1 MNKISFPFG
10 LLILFCTAAFAEDNL
25 KDDFSGKP
33 WGTWKANG
41 MIASGCL
48 DKTTGRTAPGSLKI
62 TLGPDCPLNGSICFI
77 RRLPITPGKS
87 YTASVW
93 YRTKG
98 TDPSVNV
105 SLGFQGLDAKG
116 QFLNNGVYNT
126 KKTASDE
133 WSRLICSV
141 WIPAQGGKWD
151 QAKFLLCTLGV
162 SHSAEGEIWF
172 DDFEFQLD
180 DECEDD

>member
-87 YTASVW
+87 YTVFSFF
-93 YRTKG
+93 K
-98 TDPSVNV
+98 SKF
-105 SLGFQGLDAKG
+105 SFFFSFGLLNCLLFFFFSFG
-116 QFLNNGVYNT
+116 FLN
-126 KKTASDE
+126 
-133 WSRLICSV
+133 C
-141 WIPAQGGKWD
+141 
-151 QAKFLLCTLGV
+151 FFTL
-162 SHSAEGEIWF
+162 SSLF
-172 DDFEFQLD
+172 CFS
-180 DECEDD
+180 